1 MPLRTQIL
9 KIDPQNPDLEKIKIA
24 ANKIKEGRLVAFPT
38 ETVYG
43 LGANAL
49 DKNAIAKIFVA
60 KGRPADNPLIVH
72 ISSNEELFPLVSK
85 IPKFAEKLI
94 KHFWPGP
101 LTIIFPKKD
110 IVPNI
115 TTANSPYVAI
125 RQPDHCVAQ
134 MLIKE
139 SGVPIAAPSAN
150 LSGKPSPTSAD
161 HVINDLFGKVDVI
174 IDSGEVSVGVE
185 STVISLIG
193 DRPQLLRP
201 GGLSLEKIE
210 NVLGIKIS
218 TNFDPSK
225 ISSTD
230 EVKSPGT
237 RYTHY
242 KPKGEVTLIEDNSGK
257 NKIAHKALALIEQFT
272 LEGYRTALIS
282 PYEINCTNS
291 HLFLNMGGSDIEQA
305 KNVFNM
311 LRQCDQNNID
321 KIVVIGVSSKQL
333 GLAVMDRLR
342 RAASR
347 VINLPSD

>member
-1 MPLRTQIL
+1 MSLRTQIL
-9 KIDPQNPDLEKIKIA
+9 KIDPQNPDLEKIKFA

-49 DKNAIAKIFVA
+49 DKNAVAKIFIA
-60 KGRPADNPLIVH
+60 KGRPTDNPLIVH
-72 ISSNEELFPLVSK
+72 ISSNEELSPLVSI
-85 IPKFAEKLI
+85 IPKFAEILI

-115 TTANSPYVAI
+115 TTANSPYVAV
-125 RQPDHCVAQ
+125 RQPDHRVAQ

-150 LSGKPSPTSAD
+150 LSGRPSPTSAD
-161 HVINDLFGKVDVI
+161 HVINDLYGKVDVI

-185 STVISLIG
+185 STVLSLIE
-193 DRPQLLRP
+193 DHPQLLRP

-218 TNFDPSK
+218 TSAGE
-225 ISSTD
+225 I
-230 EVKSPGT
+230 KSPGT
-237 RYTHY
+237 KYTHY
-242 KPKGEVTLIEDNSGK
+242 KPKGEVTLIENNS
-257 NKIAHKALALIEQFT
+257 NKDKTVRKALEIIEQFT

-282 PYEINCTNS
+282 PYEINCINS
-291 HLFLNMGGSDIEQA
+291 HLFLNMGESDTVQA
-305 KNVFNM
+305 KNVFTM

-321 KIVVIGVSSKQL
+321 KIVVIGVSSKRL
-333 GLAVMDRLR
+333 GLAVMDRLH

-347 VINLPSD
+347 IINLPSD